1 MIYSA
6 EKFAE
11 QLFGELALNPQGRY
25 YIALS
30 GGLDSTVLLHLMH
43 QTQQEYGFEL
53 VALHVNHQL
62 QAESES
68 WELHCKKVCA
78 DLNIPIVTSCL
89 ELDSR
94 SEVAARDARY
104 QWFSEQMKPG
114 SVLMTAHHRQDRAET
129 FLFNL
134 MRGSGSS
141 GLSSLRAVRPFHGSR
156 IVRPLLALSRE
167 DVGDYA
173 RSHQLSW
180 VEDPSNQELDYSR
193 NKIRHNVIPAL
204 QNFRQDA
211 VRNIA
216 RAADNLE
223 QENGLLR
230 EVAICDLVEVRE
242 QPLHPLDK
250 SYALCFDDFVHLSP
264 ARQTNLVRFWLQ
276 SLHLHTPS
284 RYLMTSLL
292 NAFIQPTNST
302 AVIQED
308 GTQFRFYRGF
318 VYVMPALQ
326 EPKPFTA
333 INWNIDQPVD
343 LYQQKIRV
351 DATVKLRELFNQ
363 QRRASVR
370 LAAKTSVNNPKALQG
385 HSLNLKKWL
394 QDIGI
399 PPWRRQSMPLLTM
412 AKNDSDVVLGPVD
425 QQQQNDWVLLECPLN

>member
-1 MIYSA
+1 MTYSA
-6 EKFAE
+6 TQFAE
-11 QLFGELALNPQGRY
+11 QLFGELALNQQGRY
-25 YIALS
+25 YVALS

-43 QTQQEYGFEL
+43 QVQLEYGFEL
-53 VALHVNHQL
+53 TALHVNHQL
-62 QAESES
+62 QAQSQD
-68 WELHCKKVCA
+68 WEDHCKRVC
-78 DLNIPIVTSCL
+78 DGLDIPIVTTQLTLQS
-89 ELDSR
+89 S

-104 QWFSEQMKPG
+104 QWFSEQIKPG
-114 SVLMTAHHRQDRAET
+114 SVLLTAHHRQDRAET

-141 GLSSLRAVRPFHGSR
+141 GLSSLRAVRPFYGSR

-167 DVGDYA
+167 EVGDYA
-173 RSHQLSW
+173 RTNKLDW
-180 VEDPSNQELDYSR
+180 VEDPSNQQVKYSR
-193 NKIRHNVIPAL
+193 NQIRHNVLPVL
-204 QNFRQDA
+204 RDFRED
-211 VRNIA
+211 VVTNIA
-216 RAADNLE
+216 RAAANLE

-230 EVAICDLVEVRE
+230 EVAIGDLVEVRE

-284 RYLMTSLL
+284 RYLMTNLL
-292 NAFIQPTNST
+292 NAFVNPPNTT

-318 VYVMPALQ
+318 VYVMPALE

-333 INWNIDQPVD
+333 FNWDIDKPID

-351 DATVKLRELFNQ
+351 DATTKLRELFNQ
-363 QRRASVR
+363 QRRANIR
-370 LAAKTSVNNPKALQG
+370 LAARPNVNNPKALQG

-399 PPWRRQSMPLLTM
+399 PPWRRAAMPLLTM
-412 AKNDSDVVLGPVD
+412 TKPNSDVVLCPVD